1 MEYIHLGASGVQ
13 VSRICL
19 GTMTFGREADEKTS
33 FQILDRYVE
42 LGGNLIDTADVYS
55 SGASERVIGRWL
67 AQHGQRDQIVLAT
80 KVQGQ
85 TGTGPNDEGLSRL
98 HIVRAVEASLQ
109 RLQTDVIDLYQI
121 HRWDPGTPPEE
132 TLAALDDLV
141 HQGKVRYL
149 GCSNLKAWQ
158 LYKYLHIA
166 QRDGLTRFI
175 SLQPAYNA
183 LNRSAELELL
193 PLCEDEGLGVI
204 NYNPL
209 AGGMLTGK
217 YRRGGPMPTG
227 ARLEAFKQYY
237 ERYYTDEALD
247 IVEAFVQAAE
257 AFGITPA
264 QLAIAWV
271 LGEPRITCPIIGA
284 RNLEQFNDTIRGAEL
299 ALSPEQRSQIPAI
312 APGTWVGQDPVY
324 GQR

>member
-1 MEYIHLGASGVQ
+1 MQYTRLGASGVK

-19 GTMTFGREADEKTS
+19 GTMTFGREADEKAS
-33 FQILDRYVE
+33 FEILDRYIE

-55 SGASERVIGRWL
+55 SGASERVVGQWL
-67 AQHGQRDQIVLAT
+67 AERGNRDKIVLAT

-85 TGTGPNDEGLSRL
+85 TGTGPNDGGLARL
-98 HIVRAVEASLQ
+98 HIMRAVEASLQ

-121 HRWDPGTPPEE
+121 HRWDPTTPPEE

-141 HQGKVRYL
+141 HQGKVRYI

-158 LYKYLHIA
+158 LSKYLHIA
-166 QRDGLTRFI
+166 RCNGLTRFI
-175 SLQPAYNA
+175 SLQPAYSA

-237 ERYYTDEALD
+237 ERYYTDQALD

-257 AFGITPA
+257 QRGVTPA
-264 QLAIAWV
+264 QLAVAWV
-271 LGEPRITCPIIGA
+271 LGDRRITCPIIGA
-284 RNLEQFNDTIRGAEL
+284 RNLEQFNDTVQGAEL
-299 ALSPEQRSQIPAI
+299 ALSPEERAAIPAV
-312 APGTWVGQDPVY
+312 APGAWVGQDPVY
-324 GQR
+324 GGR